1 MNVLDNMVTILEK
14 YAENLE
20 ELVSKRTSAL
30 IEEKSKTE
38 MLLHR
43 LLPKWVYFLLAK
55 LPLI

>member
-1 MNVLDNMVTILEK
+1 MVTKLEK

-30 IEEKSKTE
+30 MEEKSKTE

-43 LLPKWVYFLLAK
+43 LLPKWVLLIK
-55 LPLI
+55 LLLF